1 MLHGALIGAWHVH
14 FDQYAS
20 EFAARKDCR
29 ITVLWDDDPQR
40 GMAAAEKY
48 HCRFEPDYDR
58 LLQQPDVD
66 AVIIASSTDQHR
78 PLIEKAAR
86 AGKHIYTEKVLA
98 FTYAEAKEIAQ
109 VVRESKVK
117 FCISYPWACRPFFLA
132 AKKSVEEG
140 LLGEITYARFRNCHN
155 GALAGWLPEA
165 FYDPVLCGGGAMM
178 DLGAHS
184 MYLLDMLLGMPDT
197 ISSVFTHVTG
207 RAVEDNAVSVFRY
220 ANGAI
225 ASSETGFTAS
235 EDPFSLEICGSK
247 GTLLAG
253 GHTDETVINVGKGWT
268 ALPLPES
275 LPCPM
280 DLWVEDILG
289 KDAAPFDIDAAVRLS
304 QLMETAYLSDRERR
318 EIPVVGK

>member
-1 MLHGALIGAWHVH
+1 M
-14 FDQYAS
+14 
-20 EFAARKDCR
+20 
-29 ITVLWDDDPQR
+29 
-40 GMAAAEKY
+40 
-48 HCRFEPDYDR
+48 
-58 LLQQPDVD
+58 
-66 AVIIASSTDQHR
+66 
-78 PLIEKAAR
+78 
-86 AGKHIYTEKVLA
+86 
-98 FTYAEAKEIAQ
+98 
-109 VVRESKVK
+109 
-117 FCISYPWACRPFFLA
+117 
-132 AKKSVEEG
+132 
-140 LLGEITYARFRNCHN
+140 
-155 GALAGWLPEA
+155 
-165 FYDPVLCGGGAMM
+165 
-178 DLGAHS
+178 
-184 MYLLDMLLGMPDT
+184 
-197 ISSVFTHVTG
+197 TG